1 MKTQTQKYQISVSL
15 TTDMQLDMR
24 ELSFLRKMCQH
35 CVETRMSGSYACEK
49 LETLLREMKVPD
61 HDNKAIWGIF
71 GA

>member
-15 TTDMQLDMR
+15 TTDIQLDMR

-35 CVETRMSGSYACEK
+35 CIETRMSGSFACEK

-61 HDNKAIWGIF
+61 HDDNGIQGIF

>member
-15 TTDMQLDMR
+15 TTDIQLDMR

-35 CVETRMSGSYACEK
+35 CIETRMAGSFACEK

-61 HDNKAIWGIF
+61 SDNKPVYGIF